1 MKCFEMEQSFLFS
14 FLDNLSYC
22 HYMTTRLPESEFP
35 LWTIGWLYPYDSI
48 LQPIFDKY
56 LLELSETGLFDKIMS
71 TVIEKKQ
78 ECLDDPVIEVDFRFV
93 NVIFYL
99 LITGVCLALII
110 FILESYGFDFLKK
123 DLIWP

>member
-1 MKCFEMEQSFLFS
+1 MKCFEMQQSFLFS

-22 HYMTTRLPESEFP
+22 DYMTTPLPESEFP
-35 LWTIGWLYPYDSI
+35 LSTIGWLYPYDSI

-56 LLELSETGLFDKIMS
+56 LLELSESGLLNKIMS

-78 ECLDDPVIEVDFRFV
+78 DCQEKTVIEVDFQFV

-110 FILESYGFDFLKK
+110 FILERYGLDFLKK
-123 DLIWP
+123 EIIWP